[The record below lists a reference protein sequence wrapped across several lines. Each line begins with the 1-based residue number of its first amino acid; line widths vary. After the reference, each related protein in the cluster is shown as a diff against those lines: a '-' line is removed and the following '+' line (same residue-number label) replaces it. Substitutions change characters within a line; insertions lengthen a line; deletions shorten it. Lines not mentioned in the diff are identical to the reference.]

1 MDINLI
7 SLKKGYIF
15 ERGNI
20 FKEYIYISICI
31 WSDLYEIKTII

>member
-20 FKEYIYISICI
+20 FKEYI
-31 WSDLYEIKTII
+31 SDLYVI